1 MLPEGK
7 YNDRGMRKWRPFAS
21 MPEQY
26 IGLNKVL
33 EGLNK
38 VEKPILSEDQQEQ
51 INEVLLSSLQA
62 NKKVHLT
69 YYKRGELITETCS
82 IDSVNVHTKT
92 IYFVD
97 EVFEIKN
104 KLKLSDVLDIRFV

>member
-1 MLPEGK
+1 MYSEGK
-7 YNDRGMRKWRPFAS
+7 YSDRGMRKWRPFAS

-51 INEVLLSSLQA
+51 INEVLMRA
-62 NKKVHLT
+62 NGTDQKVLLT
-69 YYKRGELITETCS
+69 YFKRGECIAEPCNIHS
-82 IDSVNVHTKT
+82 INVHTKT
-92 IYFVD
+92 LYFFD
-97 EVFEIKN
+97 DVFEIKN
-104 KLKLSDVLDIRFV
+104 KLLLSEVLDIRFI